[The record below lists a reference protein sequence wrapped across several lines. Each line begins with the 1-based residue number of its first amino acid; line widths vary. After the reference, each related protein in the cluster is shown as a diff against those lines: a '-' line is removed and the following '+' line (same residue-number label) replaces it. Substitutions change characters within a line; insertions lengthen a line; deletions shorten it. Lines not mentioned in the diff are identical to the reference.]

1 MDGPDDLIYLDH
13 AATTPLR
20 PEVLAAM
27 LPHLREGWGNASSNY
42 EPGRRARAAL
52 EDARAC
58 VAACLGAHASEI
70 IFTGGGSES
79 DNLAIK
85 GVTMAAGP
93 GHHIITTAIEH
104 HAVLHACQYLECRQ
118 GIRVTYLPVDGKGL
132 LDTRTVGDAITPAT
146 ILASVMLANNEVGTI
161 EPVAAIGELLRARG
175 VLLHSDAVQAAGALS
190 INVDDLNVDL
200 LTISAHKF
208 GGPKGA
214 GALYVRRGTSLDAL
228 VHGGEQEHGL
238 RAGTESVAHAVG
250 LATALRLAESERAE
264 RSCRLQAWRD
274 RLIAGVLATV
284 PGAILTG
291 HPTQRLPGHASF
303 CFRDIEGESVLI
315 ELDARGICASAGSA
329 CSAGSTEPS
338 HVLQALHVP
347 SDYIRGAL
355 RLTLGSLTTEQDI
368 DVVIAQLSEIV
379 RDLRALTTG

>member
-1 MDGPDDLIYLDH
+1 MDGLDDLIYLDH

-27 LPHLREGWGNASSNY
+27 LPHLRDGWGNPSSNY

-58 VAACLGAHASEI
+58 VAGCLGAHASEI
-70 IFTGGGSES
+70 VFTGGGSES

-85 GVTMAAGP
+85 GAAMAAGP

-104 HAVLHACQYLECRQ
+104 HAVLHACQYLECQQ
-118 GIRVTYLPVDGKGL
+118 GFRVTYLPVDGQGL
-132 LDTRTVGDAITPAT
+132 LDAQTVADAVTPDT
-146 ILASVMLANNEVGTI
+146 VLASVMLANNEVGTI

-175 VLLHSDAVQAAGALS
+175 VLFHSDAVQAAGALP
-190 INVDDLNVDL
+190 IDVDDLKVDL

-214 GALYVRRGTSLDAL
+214 GALYVRRGTALDAL
-228 VHGGEQEHGL
+228 IHGGEQEHGL
-238 RAGTESVAHAVG
+238 RAGTESVAQAVG

-264 RSCRLQAWRD
+264 RSRRLQAWRD
-274 RLIAGVLATV
+274 RLIAGVLAAV

-303 CFRDIEGESVLI
+303 CFRNIEGESVLI

-368 DVVIAQLSEIV
+368 DVVVSQLTAIIE
-379 RDLRALTTG
+379 DLHSLAA

>member
-1 MDGPDDLIYLDH
+1 MDGLTDLIYLDH

-27 LPHLREGWGNASSNY
+27 LPHLREGWGNPSSNY

-58 VAACLGAHASEI
+58 VAECLGAHASEI
-70 IFTGGGSES
+70 VFTGGGSES
-79 DNLAIK
+79 DNLAIQ
-85 GVTMAAGP
+85 GAAMATGP
-93 GHHIITTAIEH
+93 GHHVITTAIEH
-104 HAVLHACQYLECRQ
+104 HAVLRACQYLECRH
-118 GIRVTYLPVDGKGL
+118 GFRVTYLPVDGQGL
-132 LDTRTVGDAITPAT
+132 LDVRAVADAISPDTV
-146 ILASVMLANNEVGTI
+146 LASVMLANNEVGTI
-161 EPVAAIGELLRARG
+161 EPVATIGELLRARG
-175 VLLHSDAVQAAGALS
+175 VLFHSDAVQAAGALP
-190 INVDDLNVDL
+190 IDVDDLNVDL

-208 GGPKGA
+208 GGPKGV

-238 RAGTESVAHAVG
+238 RAGTESVAQAVG
-250 LATALRLAESERAE
+250 LATALHLAESERAE
-264 RSCRLQAWRD
+264 RTGRLHAWRD
-274 RLIAGVLATV
+274 RLIAGVLANV

-303 CFRDIEGESVLI
+303 CFPNIEGESVLI
-315 ELDARGICASAGSA
+315 ELDARSICASAGSA

-338 HVLQALHVP
+338 HVLQALQIP
-347 SDYIRGAL
+347 PAYIRGAL

-368 DVVIAQLSEIV
+368 DVAVSQLTAITEE
-379 RDLRALTTG
+379 LRSLAA

>member
-20 PEVLAAM
+20 PEALAAM
-27 LPHLREGWGNASSNY
+27 LPHLSEGWGNPSSNY

-52 EDARAC
+52 EDARAS
-58 VAACLGAHASEI
+58 VADCLGAHASEI

-85 GVTMAAGP
+85 GVALPAGP

-104 HAVLHACQYLECRQ
+104 HAVLHACRYLECRQ
-118 GIRVTYLPVDGKGL
+118 GFRVTYLPVDGQGL
-132 LDTRTVGDAITPAT
+132 LDARSVADAIAPDTV
-146 ILASVMLANNEVGTI
+146 LVSVMLANNEVGTV
-161 EPVAAIGELLRARG
+161 EPVAAIGELLRDRG
-175 VLLHSDAVQAAGALS
+175 VLFHSDAVQAAGALP
-190 INVDDLNVDL
+190 IDVDDLNVDL

-238 RAGTESVAHAVG
+238 RAGTESVAQAVG
-250 LATALRLAESERAE
+250 LATALCLAESERAE
-264 RSCRLQAWRD
+264 RTCRLQAWRD
-274 RLIAGVLATV
+274 RLISGVLANV

-303 CFRDIEGESVLI
+303 CFPNIEGESVLI

-347 SDYIRGAL
+347 SNYIRGAL
-355 RLTLGSLTTEQDI
+355 RLTLGSLTKEQDI
-368 DVVIAQLSEIV
+368 DVVVSQLTVIIEE
-379 RDLRALTTG
+379 LRSLAA